1 MGNWAWIQPDKKIW
15 KVESDYKN
23 GTIIVYNEAGELV
36 FEKKGLK
43 EAVVRFIEQNF
54 LDLVATN
61 LEKDVCDG
69 TKDDPCSPSSDGRGC
84 KNDIDAD
91 NPMYA

>member
-15 KVESDYKN
+15 KVESDYEK
-23 GTIIVYNEAGELV
+23 GTIVVYNEMGELV

-43 EAVVRFIEQNF
+43 EAVIKFIEQNF

-61 LEKDVCDG
+61 LEKGLGEGCEKG
-69 TKDDPCSPSSDGRGC
+69 ACGRETTECGC
-84 KNDIDAD
+84 KKDIDAD